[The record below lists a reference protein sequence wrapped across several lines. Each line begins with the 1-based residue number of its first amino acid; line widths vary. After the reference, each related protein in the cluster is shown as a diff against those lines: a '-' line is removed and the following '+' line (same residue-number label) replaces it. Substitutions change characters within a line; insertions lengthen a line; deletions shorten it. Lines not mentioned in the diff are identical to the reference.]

1 MQQQDWAQSFE
12 KIEILGAKKL
22 KKEEIKS
29 YLEIDSVADV
39 DYHDL
44 NRLLKNLYKT
54 GMFEDTVFCM

>member
-44 NRLLKNLYKT
+44 NRLLKNLT
-54 GMFEDTVFCM
+54 QVLLMRS